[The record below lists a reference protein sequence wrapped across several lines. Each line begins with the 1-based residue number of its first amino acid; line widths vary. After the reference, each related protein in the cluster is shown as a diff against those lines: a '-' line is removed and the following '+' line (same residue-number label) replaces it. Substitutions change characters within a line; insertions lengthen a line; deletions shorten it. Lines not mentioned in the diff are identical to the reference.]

1 MNYEKAGMCDDTG
14 GIILNYEVFQTYLKI
29 FRFDEVKVIGKD
41 VMLGDV
47 CIHIVGMGLR
57 KESCNKG
64 PYLYIL
70 EEQPPQEEHTV
81 RRQDQTKREFMLES
95 GRADQNYGKALRI
108 KQIQIGETCYTFQG
122 GSMGNLMQA
131 DFVQAYLLFQQMT
144 EAGWCIP
151 ETSPFYE
158 MDWKRIGLAELRLS
172 GVYDRLPELAGE
184 IRRVKLGTA
193 SRQYAVQMPMQLEQ
207 GKTAELRFSL
217 EEGGEEIVCYIN
229 QVGMSQPL
237 LEQQERFEDAKYRE
251 MALQYQTIEEFEK
264 MKKSVMD
271 ALEEQCPAG
280 MGYFTVEYECTREGL
295 SAQFYTVAEL
305 DSVPEPAK
313 THIIGGSTGVTT
325 IMMMGG
331 KPEQEIGPHGLRS
344 RTTVVQTVVPVET
357 QTLAAELFLVI
368 ETIPEKE
375 YENFF

>member
-1 MNYEKAGMCDDTG
+1 MNYEKVGMCDNTG
-14 GIILNYEVFQTYLKI
+14 GIQLNYEVFQTYLKI

-47 CIHIVGMGLR
+47 CIHVVGMGFR
-57 KESCNKG
+57 RESDNKG
-64 PYLYIL
+64 PYLYLL
-70 EEQPPQEEHTV
+70 EEQPQQEECAGCSHN
-81 RRQDQTKREFMLES
+81 QTKRETMLES
-95 GRADQNYGKALRI
+95 GRGNQNDRKALHI
-108 KQIQIGETCYTFQG
+108 SQIQIGETCYTFQG
-122 GSMGNLMQA
+122 GGMGNLMQA
-131 DFVQAYLLFQQMT
+131 DFVQAYLLFQQMM
-144 EAGWCIP
+144 EAGWRIP

-158 MDWKRIGLAELRLS
+158 MDWNQIGLAELRLS
-172 GVYDRLPELAGE
+172 GVYDRLPELSGE
-184 IRRVKLGTA
+184 IRRVTLGMTC
-193 SRQYAVQMPMQLEQ
+193 RQYAVQMPVQLER
-207 GKTAELRFSL
+207 GKTAELRFAL
-217 EEGGEEIVCYIN
+217 EEGGEEIVCYVN

-251 MALQYQTIEEFEK
+251 MALQYQTIEEFEN
-264 MKKSVMD
+264 MKKSVLN

-280 MGYFTVEYECTREGL
+280 MGYFTVEYECTGEGL

-305 DSVPEPAK
+305 DGVSEPAK

-375 YENFF
+375 YENFL

>member
-1 MNYEKAGMCDDTG
+1 M
-14 GIILNYEVFQTYLKI
+14 NYEVFQTYLKI

-47 CIHIVGMGLR
+47 CIHVVGMGFR
-57 KESCNKG
+57 RESDNKG
-64 PYLYIL
+64 PYLYLL
-70 EEQPPQEEHTV
+70 EEQPQQEECAGCSHN
-81 RRQDQTKREFMLES
+81 QTKRETMLES
-95 GRADQNYGKALRI
+95 GRGNQNDRKALHI
-108 KQIQIGETCYTFQG
+108 SQIQIGETCYTFQG
-122 GSMGNLMQA
+122 GGMGNLMQA
-131 DFVQAYLLFQQMT
+131 DFVQAYLLFQQMM
-144 EAGWCIP
+144 EAGWRIP

-158 MDWKRIGLAELRLS
+158 MDWNQIGLAELRLS
-172 GVYDRLPELAGE
+172 GVYDRLPELSGE
-184 IRRVKLGTA
+184 IRRVTLGMTC
-193 SRQYAVQMPMQLEQ
+193 RQYAVQMPVQLER
-207 GKTAELRFSL
+207 GKTAELRFAL
-217 EEGGEEIVCYIN
+217 EEGGEEIVCYVN

-251 MALQYQTIEEFEK
+251 MALQYQTIEEFEN
-264 MKKSVMD
+264 MKKSVLN

-280 MGYFTVEYECTREGL
+280 MGYFTVEYECTGEGL

-305 DSVPEPAK
+305 DGVSEPAK
-313 THIIGGSTGVTT
+313 THVIGGSTGVTT

-375 YENFF
+375 YENFL